1 VIVVDTN
8 VVSEALRAAPDRKVI
23 AWLDAQP
30 IETLFLPAI
39 SYAELM
45 LSVRQLPPG
54 KRRAGIA
61 ESLDRVLSEL
71 FGDRTLSFDLAAA
84 KAYAHIVTDAREQ
97 GLALSIADAQIASIA
112 RSRNFRIA
120 TRDSAFAHAG
130 VAVINPWDFLPG
142 E

>member
-1 VIVVDTN
+1 MIVVDTN

-45 LSVRQLPPG
+45 LGVRQLPLG
-54 KRRAGIA
+54 KRRTAIA

-71 FGDRTLSFDLAAA
+71 FGDRTLPFDLAAA
-84 KAYAHIVTDAREQ
+84 KPMPTSSPTPGSR
-97 GLALSIADAQIASIA
+97 ALRC
-112 RSRNFRIA
+112 RSPMPRSPALRNAAISGSLRA
-120 TRDSAFAHAG
+120 TAPSHMPA
-130 VAVINPWDFLPG
+130 
-142 E
+142 